1 MNLHEL
7 SADEPLA
14 RARHAVRG
22 AERLVEMGSSG
33 GLFAAA
39 AELEA
44 AVNACAEF
52 HQQAAQLP
60 PESRRKAA
68 GELMRI
74 RVGLS
79 RVGVLINSAAGF
91 HAGLARI
98 ADTRTSA
105 YGPDGSELG
114 LPAGIGRGSR
124 CDANG

>member
-1 MNLHEL
+1 MNEHEQNA
-7 SADEPLA
+7 SGPLA
-14 RARHAVRG
+14 RARNAVRG

-39 AELEA
+39 AELET

-60 PESRRKAA
+60 PETRRKAA
-68 GELMRI
+68 EELVRI
-74 RVGLS
+74 RAGLS
-79 RVGVLINSAAGF
+79 RVGVLINSAAEF
-91 HAGLARI
+91 HTGWARI
-98 ADTRTSA
+98 ADMRTSA

-114 LPAGIGRGSR
+114 LPAGVGRGSH